1 MRRARI
7 LLIALVLL
15 GLIAAGTALAGRW
28 PYIMTFYDEAGTAV
42 GWQIGACDGTVHY
55 SGERTDDYTIE
66 RLQCP
71 D

>member
-7 LLIALVLL
+7 FPIALVMP
-15 GLIAAGTALAGRW
+15 GTAAAGTALAGQW
-28 PYIMTFYDEAGTAV
+28 PYIMTFYDGAGNAA
-42 GWQIGACDGTVHY
+42 GWRVGACNGTVHY
-55 SGERTDDYTIE
+55 SGERTDEYTIE